1 MVFRVELAPPLLAN
15 PDMRRSNAFTL
26 PNILTCG
33 RIAAVPVVAA
43 LLLMPSEPARW
54 AAVVLFA
61 AASISDF
68 FDGYLARALNQT
80 SALGRMLD
88 PIADKLIVAAL
99 LVALAADGTI
109 VGVHVLA
116 AVFIL
121 MREIFVSGLREFLG
135 GTVVIHVSQVAKWKT
150 TAQLAAITVLLVAPL
165 LHGAA
170 SAAEIVGLV
179 VLWIA
184 AVLTVWTGYDYIR
197 GGLPYLTEAE

>member
-1 MVFRVELAPPLLAN
+1 MTRRDALTVPNLL
-15 PDMRRSNAFTL
+15 TY
-26 PNILTCG
+26 G
-33 RIAAVPVVAA
+33 RIIAVPVVAA
-43 LLLMPSEPARW
+43 LLLVPGPAARW
-54 AAVVLFA
+54 AAVIIFVVA
-61 AASISDF
+61 AVSDF
-68 FDGYLARALNQT
+68 FDGYLARTLNQT

-109 VGVHVLA
+109 TGLNVLA

-150 TAQLAAITVLLVAPL
+150 TAQLVSISVLLVAPL
-165 LHGAA
+165 AETAA
-170 SAAEIVGLV
+170 PAVETLGLV
-179 VLWIA
+179 VLWVA
-184 AVLTVWTGYDYIR
+184 AALTVYTGIDYIR

>member
-1 MVFRVELAPPLLAN
+1 MTSRDAL
-15 PDMRRSNAFTL
+15 TI
-26 PNILTCG
+26 PNILTYV

-43 LLLMPSEPARW
+43 LLLVPSETARW
-54 AAVVLFA
+54 VAVILFVVAAL
-61 AASISDF
+61 SDYV
-68 FDGYLARALNQT
+68 DGYLARALNQT
-80 SALGRMLD
+80 TALGRMLD

-109 VGVHVLA
+109 VGLHVLA

-150 TAQLAAITVLLVAPL
+150 TMQLVAIAVLLVAPL
-165 LHGAA
+165 LGSVAQ
-170 SAAEIVGLV
+170 AAEVVGLV

-184 AVLTVWTGYDYIR
+184 AALTVWTGYDYIR
-197 GGLPYLTEAE
+197 GGVPHIVEAE